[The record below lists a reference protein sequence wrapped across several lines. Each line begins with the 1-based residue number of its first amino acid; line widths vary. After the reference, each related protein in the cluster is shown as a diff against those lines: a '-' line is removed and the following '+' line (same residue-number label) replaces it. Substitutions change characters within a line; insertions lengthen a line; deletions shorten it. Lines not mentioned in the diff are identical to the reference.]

1 MGELKSIIKNWF
13 AACGIPAPTDS
24 QYQALEISIREAW
37 ECDSILTLP
46 DKRKILDESCLPYDP
61 QLAAVINRT
70 EREVINCFRLAYE
83 ADLALAEMVHAM
95 FRSGNRVP
103 VTRIT
108 IDRKQYEAAIDSSSK
123 EPGQ

>member
-1 MGELKSIIKNWF
+1 MGDFKLIIKNWF
-13 AACGIPAPTDS
+13 AACGMPEPSDS
-24 QYQALEISIREAW
+24 QCQALETSLREAW
-37 ECDSILTLP
+37 GCDSPLTLP

-70 EREVINCFRLAYE
+70 EREVIKRFRVAYE

-95 FRSGNRVP
+95 FRSGNSVP

-108 IDRKQYEAAIDSSSK
+108 IDRKQYDAIAGAARK
-123 EPGQ
+123 EPDQ